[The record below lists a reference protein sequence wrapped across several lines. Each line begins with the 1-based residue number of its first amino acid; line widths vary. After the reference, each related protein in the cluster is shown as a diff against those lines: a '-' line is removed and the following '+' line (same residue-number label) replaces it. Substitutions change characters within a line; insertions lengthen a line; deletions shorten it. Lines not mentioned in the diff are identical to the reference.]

1 MNSRT
6 KYLLLALAAVGVAI
20 FADRG
25 YRRFIVAPA
34 DAHEKLAS
42 RLADQIKDAED
53 TVFRNANVIDQLL
66 ALEQYSLP
74 YDKELARARYQDWL
88 LALVKKTKLQQPSVD
103 SNPPTTISIRVRGT
117 SRRREVYQRYVFSV
131 RGRGTLGQVTQLL
144 FAFYQGGH
152 LHKIRSLSLNPV
164 SGGKQLDVTMSIEAI
179 GLARCERESELS
191 TLQGHR
197 LAKADLRE
205 YQAIVRRNIFSQEGG
220 AVLRN
225 TKLTAVT
232 VDRNGKKGAWFSLGD
247 KTQTQVAHRGDVLQL
262 ANHQVVV
269 IDIQTKVV
277 VIEVDGTVL
286 RLPLGKSIFE
296 LLEPMVEPENT
307 ASGSR

>member
-1 MNSRT
+1 M
-6 KYLLLALAAVGVAI
+6 ALAAVGVAI

-34 DAHEKLAS
+34 AAQEKLAS

-74 YDKELARARYQDWL
+74 YDKELARARYQEWL

-144 FAFYQGGH
+144 FEFYQGGH
-152 LHKIRSLSLNPV
+152 LHKIRSLSLNPA
-164 SGGKQLDVTMSIEAI
+164 SGGNQLDVTMSIEAI

-197 LAKADLRE
+197 LAKADLRD

-225 TKLTAVT
+225 TILTAVT
-232 VDRNGKKGAWFSLGD
+232 VDRNGKMGAWFSLGD
-247 KTQTQVAHRGDVLQL
+247 KTQTQVAH
-262 ANHQVVV
+262 HQVVI
-269 IDIQTKVV
+269 IDIQTKAV

-307 ASGSR
+307 VSGSR